1 MIQESEEAL
10 TGLHCGGER
19 AAVAIQSDPGFS
31 DERPYPEA
39 PSDRVS
45 SSSGPGAGDG
55 SPNFGRQWL
64 RCFSDR
70 IACRTPGPDAALER
84 LGLGESQCPI
94 LGRLTG

>member
-19 AAVAIQSDPGFS
+19 AAVAIQYDPGFS

-45 SSSGPGAGDG
+45 SSSGPGDGDG
-55 SPNFGRQWL
+55 SQTSEGNRY
-64 RCFSDR
+64 
-70 IACRTPGPDAALER
+70 DASAI
-84 LGLGESQCPI
+84 G
-94 LGRLTG
+94 